1 MQPAREIYKHSFLSD
16 SVKLCSKAHI
26 KTIIHPARNFYLMRK
41 LLVLILFCTPVF
53 AIKHPGADEFI
64 QRAVSEYGLPEDEVR
79 TLLDEA
85 EYKQSIVDAISR
97 PAEGKPWHEYR
108 PIFLTDKRIH
118 EGVDFWLENRELI
131 ASAAEKFGVDEEII
145 VAIIGVETFYGRIT
159 GSYRT
164 IDALVTL
171 GFYYPQNLA
180 SDRSPFFSS
189 ELMHYI
195 QLASEEGLPA
205 SEITG
210 SYAGAMG
217 MGQFMPSSY
226 REYAV
231 DFDTD
236 GSRDLW
242 RSTADV
248 VGSVANYLHRH
259 GWQTGQPVTHRTLA
273 ASNAAFDKI
282 STRDFTPT
290 LSVAQWKEEGFRSS
304 SELPPS
310 LPAAVLKLVEK
321 DRNTYWLTFKNF
333 YVITRYNRS
342 PRYAM
347 AVYEL
352 SQEILKGMEGL

>member
-1 MQPAREIYKHSFLSD
+1 
-16 SVKLCSKAHI
+16 
-26 KTIIHPARNFYLMRK
+26 MRK
-41 LLVLILFCTPVF
+41 LLILVLFCVSGF
-53 AIKHPGADEFI
+53 AAEHPGTDGFVK
-64 QRAVSEYGLPEDEVR
+64 RAVSEFGLSENEVR
-79 TLLDEA
+79 ALLGGA

-108 PIFLTDKRIH
+108 LIFLTDKRIN
-118 EGVDFWLENRELI
+118 EGIDFWKENFELI
-131 ASAAEKFGVDEEII
+131 AAASKQFGVDEEII

-159 GSYRT
+159 GGYRT

-171 GFYYPQNLA
+171 GFYYPQNLSSA
-180 SDRSPFFSS
+180 RSPFFSS

-205 SEITG
+205 AKVTG

-231 DFDTD
+231 DFDND
-236 GSRDLW
+236 GHRDLW
-242 RSTADV
+242 RSTPDV

-259 GWQTGQPVTHRTLA
+259 GWQPGQPVTRRA
-273 ASNAAFDKI
+273 RASMDAAFNEI
-282 STRDFTPT
+282 ATRNLSPT
-290 LSVAQWKEEGFRSS
+290 LSVAEWQEKGFRSS
-304 SELPPS
+304 SELSPK
-310 LPAAVLKLVEK
+310 LPAAVLKLVEE
-321 DRNTYWLTFKNF
+321 DRSTYWLTFKNF
-333 YVITRYNRS
+333 YVITRYNNS

-352 SQEILKGMEGL
+352 SQKIKKGMDKL

>member
-1 MQPAREIYKHSFLSD
+1 
-16 SVKLCSKAHI
+16 
-26 KTIIHPARNFYLMRK
+26 MRK
-41 LLVLILFCTPVF
+41 VLFLLIFTLPAL
-53 AIKHPGADEFI
+53 AAGHPGAEDFV
-64 QRAVSEYGLPEDEVR
+64 QRAVSEHG
-79 TLLDEA
+79 LDEGVVRALLKDA

-108 PIFLTDKRIH
+108 PIFLTDKRIN
-118 EGVDFWLENRELI
+118 EGIDFWLEYRELI
-131 ASAAEKFGVDEEII
+131 AAAALQYGVDEEII

-171 GFYYPQNLA
+171 GFYYPKNLA

-189 ELMHYI
+189 ELMHYL
-195 QLASEEGLPA
+195 QLAAEEGLPA
-205 SEITG
+205 AEVTG

-231 DFDTD
+231 DFDGD

-248 VGSVANYLHRH
+248 VGRVANYLHRH
-259 GWQTGQPVTHRTLA
+259 GWQHRQPVVSRALA
-273 ASNAAFDKI
+273 SREAAFGEI
-282 STRDFTPT
+282 STRNFTPKHT
-290 LSVAQWKEEGFRSS
+290 VAQWQQRGFRSS
-304 SELPPS
+304 PDLPQD
-310 LPAAVLKLVEK
+310 LPAAVLKLAEK
-321 DRNTYWLTFKNF
+321 DRNTYWLVFKNF

-352 SQEILKGMEGL
+352 SQEIKRGMEGL

>member
-1 MQPAREIYKHSFLSD
+1 MRIFLFL
-16 SVKLCSKAHI
+16 VILCA
-26 KTIIHPARNFYLMRK
+26 P
-41 LLVLILFCTPVF
+41 VL
-53 AIKHPGADEFI
+53 AAEHPGTDDFVKRATSEF
-64 QRAVSEYGLPEDEVR
+64 GLPESEVR
-79 TLLDEA
+79 ALLMEA

-108 PIFLTDKRIH
+108 LIFLTDKRIS
-118 EGVDFWLENRELI
+118 EGIEFWKKNRELI
-131 ASAAEKFGVDEEII
+131 ETASKKFGVDEEII
-145 VAIIGVETFYGRIT
+145 VSIIGVETFYGRIT
-159 GSYRT
+159 GSYRI

-171 GFYYPQNLA
+171 GFYYPKDLS

-189 ELMHYI
+189 ELLQYI
-195 QLASEEGLPA
+195 RLASEEGLPA
-205 SEITG
+205 AEVTG

-231 DFDTD
+231 DFDGD

-248 VGSVANYLHRH
+248 VGSVANYLHRY
-259 GWQTGQPVTHRTLA
+259 GWQAGQPVTRRA
-273 ASNAAFDKI
+273 IASKDAAFNEI
-282 STRDFTPT
+282 TTRNFNPT
-290 LSVAQWKEEGFRSS
+290 LTVAQWQEKGFTSS
-304 SELPPS
+304 SDLSPD
-310 LPAAVLKLVEK
+310 LPAAVLKLAEEER
-321 DRNTYWLTFKNF
+321 DTYWLTFKNF

-352 SQEILKGMEGL
+352 SQEIKQGMDRY

>member
-1 MQPAREIYKHSFLSD
+1 
-16 SVKLCSKAHI
+16 
-26 KTIIHPARNFYLMRK
+26 MRK
-41 LLVLILFCTPVF
+41 LLILLFFCVSGF
-53 AIKHPGADEFI
+53 AAEHPGTDAFVK
-64 QRAVSEYGLPEDEVR
+64 RAVSEYALQENEVR
-79 TLLDEA
+79 ALLAEA
-85 EYKQSIVDAISR
+85 EYKQSIIDAISR

-108 PIFLTDKRIH
+108 PIFLTNKRIKQ
-118 EGVDFWLENRELI
+118 GVGFWKKNHELI
-131 ASAAEKFGVDEEII
+131 AAASKQFGVDEEII

-171 GFYYPQNLA
+171 GFYYPQNLS

-195 QLASEEGLPA
+195 QLAAEEGLPA
-205 SEITG
+205 AEITG

-231 DFDTD
+231 DFDAD

-259 GWQTGQPVTHRTLA
+259 GWQPGQVVTRRA
-273 ASNAAFDKI
+273 RASNTAAMDEI
-282 STRDFTPT
+282 SGYNFTPT
-290 LSVAQWKEEGFRSS
+290 LSVAQWQEKGFSSS
-304 SELPPS
+304 SELSPE

-352 SQEILKGMEGL
+352 SQEIKKGMDKSR

>member
-1 MQPAREIYKHSFLSD
+1 MRIFL
-16 SVKLCSKAHI
+16 
-26 KTIIHPARNFYLMRK
+26 
-41 LLVLILFCTPVF
+41 LLVLFCVPGF
-53 AIKHPGADEFI
+53 AAEHPGTDEFVK
-64 QRAVSEYGLPEDEVR
+64 RAVSEYDLPEKEVR
-79 TLLDEA
+79 ALLAKA
-85 EYKQSIVDAISR
+85 EYKQSIIDAISR

-108 PIFLTDKRIH
+108 PIFLTDKRID
-118 EGVDFWLENRELI
+118 EGVDFWKENRELI
-131 ASAAEKFGVDEEII
+131 ASASKKFGVDKEII

-159 GSYRT
+159 GGYRT

-171 GFYYPQNLA
+171 GFYYPTNLS
-180 SDRSPFFSS
+180 SDRSEFFSS
-189 ELMHYI
+189 ELMQYM

-205 SEITG
+205 DEITG

-231 DFDTD
+231 DFDGD

-259 GWQTGQPVTHRTLA
+259 GWQPGQPVTHRA
-273 ASNAAFDKI
+273 VASKGAAFDEI
-282 STRDFTPT
+282 STRNFTPT
-290 LSVAQWKEEGFRSS
+290 LSVAQWQERGFRSS
-304 SELPPS
+304 NELSPE
-310 LPAAVLKLVEK
+310 LPAAVLKLVEQ
-321 DRNTYWLTFKNF
+321 DRKTYWLTFKNF

-347 AVYEL
+347 AVYQL
-352 SQEILKGMEGL
+352 SQEIKKGMDKS

>member
-1 MQPAREIYKHSFLSD
+1 MQKFL
-16 SVKLCSKAHI
+16 
-26 KTIIHPARNFYLMRK
+26 F
-41 LLVLILFCTPVF
+41 LVLFSALLSTPALAVD
-53 AIKHPGADEFI
+53 HPGADEFVAL
-64 QRAVSEYGLPEDEVR
+64 AVSEHGLQADEVR
-79 TLLDEA
+79 ALLSQA

-108 PIFLTDKRIH
+108 PIFLTDRRVS
-118 EGVDFWLENRELI
+118 EGIDFWNDNRELI
-131 ASAAEKFGVDEEII
+131 ASASKQYGVDEEII

-171 GFYYPQNLA
+171 GFYYPQGLS
-180 SDRSPFFSS
+180 SDRSGFFSS

-195 QLASEEGLPA
+195 KLTSEEGLPA
-205 SEITG
+205 SEVSG

-226 REYAV
+226 REYSV
-231 DFDTD
+231 DFDQD
-236 GSRDLW
+236 GSRNLW

-259 GWQTGQPVTHRTLA
+259 GWQSGQPVTRRARATQD
-273 ASNAAFDKI
+273 AAFAKI
-282 STRDFTPT
+282 STRDFSPT
-290 LSVAQWKEEGFRSS
+290 LTVAEWREQGFRSAD
-304 SELPPS
+304 ELRPD
-310 LPAAVLKLVEK
+310 LAAAVLKLVEK

-352 SQEILKGMEGL
+352 SQEISRGMDGS

>member
-1 MQPAREIYKHSFLSD
+1 
-16 SVKLCSKAHI
+16 
-26 KTIIHPARNFYLMRK
+26 MRK
-41 LLVLILFCTPVF
+41 FLILILFCVPVF
-53 AIKHPGADEFI
+53 ATEHPGSDEFVK
-64 QRAVSEYGLPEDEVR
+64 RAVSEHGLAENEVR
-79 TLLDEA
+79 ALLAEA

-108 PIFLTDKRIH
+108 PIFLTDKRIN

-131 ASAAEKFGVDEEII
+131 ASASKHYGVDEEII

-159 GSYRT
+159 GNYRT

-195 QLASEEGLPA
+195 QLAAEEDLPTA
-205 SEITG
+205 KVTG

-231 DFDTD
+231 DFDGD

-242 RSTADV
+242 RSTPDV

-259 GWQTGQPVTHRTLA
+259 GWQPGQPVTRRALA
-273 ASNAAFDKI
+273 SADAAFGEI

-290 LSVAQWKEEGFRSS
+290 LSVAQWNEKGFRSS
-304 SELPPS
+304 SELSPD
-310 LPAAVLKLVEK
+310 LPAAVLKLVEQ

-347 AVYEL
+347 AVFEL
-352 SQEILKGMEGL
+352 SQEIKKGMEGL

>member
-1 MQPAREIYKHSFLSD
+1 MRIFL
-16 SVKLCSKAHI
+16 
-26 KTIIHPARNFYLMRK
+26 
-41 LLVLILFCTPVF
+41 LLVFFCVPGF
-53 AIKHPGADEFI
+53 AAEHPGTDEFVK
-64 QRAVSEYGLPEDEVR
+64 RAVSEYGLPEKEVR
-79 TLLDEA
+79 ALLAKA
-85 EYKQSIVDAISR
+85 EYKQSIIDAISR

-108 PIFLTDKRIH
+108 PIFLTDRRID
-118 EGVDFWLENRELI
+118 EGIDFWKENRELI
-131 ASAAEKFGVDEEII
+131 ASVSKKFGVDEEII

-159 GSYRT
+159 GGYRT

-171 GFYYPQNLA
+171 GFYYPKNLS

-189 ELMHYI
+189 ELLHYM

-205 SEITG
+205 DEITG

-231 DFDTD
+231 DFDGD

-259 GWQTGQPVTHRTLA
+259 GWQPGQPVTYRA
-273 ASNAAFDKI
+273 VASKEAAFDEI
-282 STRDFTPT
+282 SARNFTPT
-290 LSVAQWKEEGFRSS
+290 LSVAQWQEKGFRSS
-304 SELPPS
+304 NELSPE
-310 LPAAVLKLVEK
+310 LPAAVLKLVDEN
-321 DRNTYWLTFKNF
+321 RNTYWLTFKNF

-347 AVYEL
+347 AVYQL
-352 SQEILKGMEGL
+352 SQEIKQGMDKS

>member
-1 MQPAREIYKHSFLSD
+1 
-16 SVKLCSKAHI
+16 
-26 KTIIHPARNFYLMRK
+26 MRK
-41 LLVLILFCTPVF
+41 FLILMLFCSPVL
-53 AIKHPGADEFI
+53 ALEHPGADEFVK
-64 QRAVSEYGLPEDEVR
+64 RAVSEFNLPENEVR
-79 TLLDEA
+79 ALLDGA

-97 PAEGKPWHEYR
+97 PAEGKPWHQYR
-108 PIFLTDKRIH
+108 PIFLTDKRIDQ
-118 EGVDFWLENRELI
+118 GIDFWKENHELI
-131 ASAAEKFGVDEEII
+131 ATASKQYGVDEEII

-171 GFYYPQNLA
+171 GFYYPQNLS

-195 QLASEEGLPA
+195 QLSAEEGLPA
-205 SEITG
+205 AEITG

-231 DFDTD
+231 DFDQN

-242 RSTADV
+242 RSKADV

-259 GWQTGQPVTHRTLA
+259 GWQPGQPVTHRVW
-273 ASNAAFDKI
+273 ASKDAAFNEI
-282 STRDFTPT
+282 STNNFTPT
-290 LSVAQWKEEGFRSS
+290 LSATQWQEKGFISS
-304 SELPPS
+304 NEAISE
-310 LPAAVLKLVEK
+310 LPAAVLKLAEE

-352 SQEILKGMEGL
+352 SQEIKKGKDGS